1 MWAAAVAGAQQ
12 RPPPGRLLTGS
23 GEGHAQAI
31 LLSEMLPPTLYFFM
45 HLSQVNKCPFV
56 VVTVYKE

>member
-23 GEGHAQAI
+23 GEGRAQAI
-31 LLSEMLPPTLYFFM
+31 LLSEMLPPTLFL
-45 HLSQVNKCPFV
+45 HDLSQVNKWPFV